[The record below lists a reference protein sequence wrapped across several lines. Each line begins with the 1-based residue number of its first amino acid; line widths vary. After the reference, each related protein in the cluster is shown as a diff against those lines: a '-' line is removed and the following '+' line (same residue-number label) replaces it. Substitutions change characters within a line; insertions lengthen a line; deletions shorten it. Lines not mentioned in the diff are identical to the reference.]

1 MSEPKE
7 KTPEQNNESNF
18 SIEKIYLKDV
28 SFEAPAAPAGFT
40 EEWSP
45 NINMELNTQAT
56 SLDENVYDVEL
67 TITVTAKNNDKT
79 SFLVEIKQCGIFIIR
94 GMDDATLNGMLGAYC
109 PNILFP
115 YAREAISD
123 LVTKG
128 GFPQLLLAPVNF
140 DALYAQHMQQTN
152 DQTIN

>member
-1 MSEPKE
+1 MSDTKE
-7 KTPEQNNESNF
+7 QAAEQNNESNF

-28 SFEAPAAPAGFT
+28 SFETPAAPAVFV

-56 SLDENVYDVEL
+56 TVDENVYDVEL

-79 SFLVEIKQCGIFIIR
+79 GFLVEVKQCGVFAIS

-140 DALYAQHMQQTN
+140 DALYAQHMQQEDNATVN
-152 DQTIN
+152 

>member
-1 MSEPKE
+1 MSEAKE
-7 KTPEQNNESNF
+7 ETTEQNNESNF

-28 SFEAPAAPAGFT
+28 SFEAPAAPAAFT
-40 EEWSP
+40 DEWSP

-79 SFLVEIKQCGIFIIR
+79 SFLVEVKQCGIFIVS
-94 GMDDATLNGMLGAYC
+94 GMDEATLNGMLGAYC

-128 GFPQLLLAPVNF
+128 GFPQLLLSPVNF

-152 DQTIN
+152 DQTVN

>member
-1 MSEPKE
+1 MSD
-7 KTPEQNNESNF
+7 TNEQNNETNSPNF

-28 SFEAPAAPAGFT
+28 SFEAPAAPDIFT
-40 EEWSP
+40 EDWAPE
-45 NINMELNTQAT
+45 INMELNTQANPIN
-56 SLDENVYDVEL
+56 ENMYEIEL
-67 TITVTAKNNDKT
+67 TITVTAKNKEKT
-79 SFLVEIKQCGIFIIR
+79 GFLVELKQCGIFNIS
-94 GMDDATLNGMLGAYC
+94 GMDEANLNGMLGAYC

-140 DALYAQHMQQTN
+140 DALYAQHLQQSEGETVN
-152 DQTIN
+152 